1 MAQNGKF
8 GGTDVVHEGFEVQSL
23 FDAIQTA
30 VVDAKKKLESI
41 KGKKD
46 QFSICDM
53 FEMQMVMNN
62 LSQLSEMSTAV
73 VSASNQALLSM
84 ARAIKQ

>member
-1 MAQNGKF
+1 MAQNFAAEGI
-8 GGTDVVHEGFEVQSL
+8 DVKILS
-23 FDAIQTA
+23 DAIQSA
-30 VVDAKKKLESI
+30 ILEAKKQLEVI
-41 KGKKD
+41 KSKKD

-53 FEMQMVMNN
+53 FQMQMLMNQ
-62 LSQLSEMSTAV
+62 LSQISEMSTAV